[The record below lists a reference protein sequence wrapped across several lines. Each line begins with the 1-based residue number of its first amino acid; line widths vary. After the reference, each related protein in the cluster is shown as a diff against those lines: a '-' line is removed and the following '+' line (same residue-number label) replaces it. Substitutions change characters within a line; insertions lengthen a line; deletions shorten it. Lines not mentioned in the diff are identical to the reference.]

1 MKKVIVRKSL
11 IELKRAERQQKNH
24 IVFGE
29 VIKLKSEIKD
39 LKPILNLRDKV
50 VNINVTE
57 GAVDDF

>member
-39 LKPILNLRDKV
+39 FKPILDLRDKV
-50 VNINVTE
+50 VNINVKE